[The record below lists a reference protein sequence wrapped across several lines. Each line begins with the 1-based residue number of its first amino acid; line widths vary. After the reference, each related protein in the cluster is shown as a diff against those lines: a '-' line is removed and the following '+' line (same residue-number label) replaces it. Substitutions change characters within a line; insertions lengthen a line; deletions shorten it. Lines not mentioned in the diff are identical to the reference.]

1 MYHKQFHSLS
11 GVPTMSDYENS
22 DIDTGPLDIE
32 KNDFQ
37 DDIFNQNCLES
48 LKINSSEE
56 KRYEIKYS

>member
-1 MYHKQFHSLS
+1 
-11 GVPTMSDYENS
+11 MSDYENS

-56 KRYEIKYS
+56 KRYENKYSKRNHNMAYKRK